1 MSGSPS
7 EATLEILLVDDSAT
21 YRMILTRAVKG
32 WPRGN
37 LLGSAGDGEAALKII
52 AEKKPDLVLLD
63 VSMPV
68 LDGIETLKRI
78 RARWSDVDVV
88 MCSGIDA
95 SQTGLTMQAL
105 SLGALDFLP
114 KPQGDNPAE
123 SFAALSMAL
132 YPLLDLALNRKTQR
146 LARGSNLAR
155 SAPIAPAVPAA
166 PSVPAF
172 RSSLGLAPAVS
183 EPSLR
188 PRSGGLPPVPVRRAP
203 VAPPPVVPAAPLAPA
218 AQPFAASGRRPPG
231 RIDVLVVGVSTGGPN
246 ALHVFIPKLP
256 ADLPFPVLCVQHM
269 PPLFTASLAERLDRD
284 SALGVEEG
292 VEGRKLEN
300 GRMYIAPGGHHMVVA
315 RASDGRLQIR
325 LSDAAP
331 VNSCRP
337 AVDVLFRSVEE
348 VVGGGVVSVILT
360 GMGSDGA
367 SGVRGLRAKGAWNIA
382 QDEASSVVWGMPGAV
397 VQQGLADEILPLDRI
412 ADRIAE
418 LARRGG
424 AR

>member
-21 YRMILTRAVKG
+21 YRMILSRAVKG
-32 WPRGN
+32 WPRAN
-37 LLGSAGDGEAALKII
+37 LVGTAGDGEAALKFI

-95 SQTGLTMQAL
+95 GQTGLTMQAL
-105 SLGALDFLP
+105 SLGALDFIP
-114 KPQGDNPAE
+114 KPHGDNPAE
-123 SFAALSMAL
+123 SFAALSAAL
-132 YPLLDLALNRKTQR
+132 EPLLELAINRKNQRVIRGALVPR
-146 LARGSNLAR
+146 LAA
-155 SAPIAPAVPAA
+155 SAPMAPVA
-166 PSVPAF
+166 PTRPAF
-172 RSSLGLAPAVS
+172 RSTLGIAVPAVEAVPS
-183 EPSLR
+183 AEPGAR
-188 PRSGGLPPVPVRRAP
+188 PAGRGLPPLPVRRP
-203 VAPPPVVPAAPLAPA
+203 APPPPAAPQPA
-218 AQPFAASGRRPPG
+218 VASGRRPPA
-231 RIDVLVVGVSTGGPN
+231 RIDLVLVGVSTGGPN
-246 ALHVFIPKLP
+246 ALHVFVPKLP

-284 SALGVEEG
+284 SPMKVEEG
-292 VEGRKLEN
+292 TEGRKLEN
-300 GRMYIAPGGHHMVVA
+300 GHYYIAPGGHHMVVA
-315 RASDGRLQIR
+315 RAPDGRLQIK
-325 LSDAAP
+325 LSDSAP

-348 VVGGGVVSVILT
+348 VVGGNVVSVILT

-367 SGVRGLRAKGAWNIA
+367 TGVRGLRAKGSWSIA
-382 QDEASSVVWGMPGAV
+382 QDEASSVVWGMPGAI
-397 VQQGLADEILPLDRI
+397 VQQGLADEILALDRI

-424 AR
+424 VR

>member
-21 YRMILTRAVKG
+21 YRMILSRAVKG

-123 SFAALSMAL
+123 SFAALSTSL

-146 LARGSNLAR
+146 SLRGASSPR
-155 SAPIAPAVPAA
+155 PAA
-166 PSVPAF
+166 AVIPPPPPVGTRF
-172 RSSLGLAPAVS
+172 RSPLGVANTVAEASPTVRA
-183 EPSLR
+183 
-188 PRSGGLPPVPVRRAP
+188 GGLPPVPARRAP
-203 VAPPPVVPAAPLAPA
+203 IPAPAPAPAPL

-231 RIDVLVVGVSTGGPN
+231 RIEVLVVGVSTGGPN
-246 ALHVFIPKLP
+246 ALHVFVPKLP
-256 ADLPFPVLCVQHM
+256 SDLPFPVLCVQHM

-292 VEGRKLEN
+292 AEGRRLEN

-315 RASDGRLQIR
+315 RGPDGRLQIR

-367 SGVRGLRAKGAWNIA
+367 SGVRGLRAKGAWSIA
-382 QDEASSVVWGMPGAV
+382 QDEASSVVWGMPGAI

-424 AR
+424 VR

>member
-37 LLGSAGDGEAALKII
+37 LLGSAADGEAALKII

-95 SQTGLTMQAL
+95 GQTGLTMQAL

-123 SFAALSMAL
+123 SFAALSTSL
-132 YPLLDLALNRKTQR
+132 YPLLDLAINRKAQR
-146 LARGSNLAR
+146 LARGIPTTR
-155 SAPIAPAVPAA
+155 TTPAVIQPPPPAS
-166 PSVPAF
+166 PRF
-172 RSSLGLAPAVS
+172 RSSLGIGSIAP
-183 EPSLR
+183 EPSQPVR
-188 PRSGGLPPVPVRRAP
+188 TGGLPPVPVRRTPIPTPIPAP
-203 VAPPPVVPAAPLAPA
+203 Q
-218 AQPFAASGRRPPG
+218 AQPFAASGRRPPV
-231 RIDVLVVGVSTGGPN
+231 RIEALVVGVSTGGPN
-246 ALHVFIPKLP
+246 ALHVFVPKLP

-292 VEGRKLEN
+292 VEGRRLEN
-300 GRMYIAPGGHHMVVA
+300 GRMYIAPGGHHMVLA
-315 RASDGRLQIR
+315 RGPDGRLQVR

-367 SGVRGLRAKGAWNIA
+367 NGVRGLRAKGAWSIA
-382 QDEASSVVWGMPGAV
+382 QDEASSVVWGMPGAI

>member
-7 EATLEILLVDDSAT
+7 EAMLEILLVDDSAT
-21 YRMILTRAVKG
+21 YRMILSRAVKG
-32 WPRGN
+32 WPRAN
-37 LLGSAGDGEAALKII
+37 LIGSAGDGEAALRII

-95 SQTGLTMQAL
+95 GQTGLTMQAL

-123 SFAALSMAL
+123 SFAALSTSL
-132 YPLLDLALNRKTQR
+132 YPLLDLAINRKSQR
-146 LARGSNLAR
+146 IARGSSTAR
-155 SAPIAPAVPAA
+155 SAPATVSVQTAPP
-166 PSVPAF
+166 PPAF
-172 RSSLGLAPAVS
+172 RSTLGLAPGAPEGS
-183 EPSLR
+183 PSAR
-188 PRSGGLPPVPVRRAP
+188 RGGLPPVPTRRVP
-203 VAPPPVVPAAPLAPA
+203 TVAPASSPVVQPAAN
-218 AQPFAASGRRPPG
+218 SGRRPPA

-246 ALHVFIPKLP
+246 ALHVFVPKLP

-269 PPLFTASLAERLDRD
+269 PPLFTASLAERLNRD
-284 SALGVEEG
+284 SAMGVEEG
-292 VEGRKLEN
+292 AEGRKLEN
-300 GRMYIAPGGHHMVVA
+300 GRMYIAPGGHHMTVV
-315 RASDGRLQIR
+315 RAADGRLQIR
-325 LSDAAP
+325 LNDSAP

-348 VVGGGVVSVILT
+348 VVGGAVVSVILT

-367 SGVRGLRAKGAWNIA
+367 SGVRGLRAKGAWSIA
-382 QDEASSVVWGMPGAV
+382 QDEASSVVWGMPGAI
-397 VQQGLADEILPLDRI
+397 VQQGLADEIFPLDRI

>member
-21 YRMILTRAVKG
+21 YRMILSRALKG

-37 LLGSAGDGEAALKII
+37 LLGSAGDGEAALRII

-123 SFAALSMAL
+123 SFAALSTSL
-132 YPLLDLALNRKTQR
+132 YPLLDLALNRKSQR
-146 LARGSNLAR
+146 QARGSALAR
-155 SAPIAPAVPAA
+155 SAPVSPAMPAP

-172 RSSLGLAPAVS
+172 RSSLGLAPAATGS
-183 EPSLR
+183 SPR
-188 PRSGGLPPVPVRRAP
+188 PRTGGLPPVPVRRAP
-203 VAPPPVVPAAPLAPA
+203 VAPPPPAPA

-231 RIDVLVVGVSTGGPN
+231 RIEVLVVGVSTGGPN
-246 ALHVFIPKLP
+246 ALHVFVPKLP

-292 VEGRKLEN
+292 AEGRRLEN

-315 RASDGRLQIR
+315 RGPDGRLQIR

-367 SGVRGLRAKGAWNIA
+367 AGVRGLRAKGAWNIA

>member
-7 EATLEILLVDDSAT
+7 EAILDVLLVDDSAT

-32 WPRGN
+32 WPRAN

-78 RARWSDVDVV
+78 RARWSDVDVL

-95 SQTGLTMQAL
+95 GQTGLTMQAL

-123 SFAALSMAL
+123 SFAALSAAL
-132 YPLLDLALNRKTQR
+132 YPLLDLAINRKAQR
-146 LARGSNLAR
+146 IARGSSIAR
-155 SAPIAPAVPAA
+155 PAA
-166 PSVPAF
+166 ATVSVHAAPPPPSF
-172 RSSLGLAPAVS
+172 RSTLGLAPSAP
-183 EPSLR
+183 EGPS
-188 PRSGGLPPVPVRRAP
+188 PARSGGLPPVPVRRTP
-203 VAPPPVVPAAPLAPA
+203 IFTSTAPPPVQPAIT
-218 AQPFAASGRRPPG
+218 SGRRPPA
-231 RIDVLVVGVSTGGPN
+231 RIEVLVVGVSTGGPN
-246 ALHVFIPKLP
+246 ALHVFVPKLP

-300 GRMYIAPGGHHMVVA
+300 GRMYIAPGGHHMTVV
-315 RASDGRLQIR
+315 RAPDGRLQIR
-325 LSDAAP
+325 LSDSAP

-367 SGVRGLRAKGAWNIA
+367 SGVRGLRAKGAWSIA
-382 QDEASSVVWGMPGAV
+382 QDEASSVVWGMPGAI
-397 VQQGLADEILPLDRI
+397 VQQGLADEIFPLDRI